1 MGARDGQDGPL
12 VKTTPRVSV
21 VIPAFHSDTT
31 IADCLQSLRGQTFRD
46 FEVIVVNSSPEER
59 TRLIVEE
66 RFSEVRFEQA
76 PSRLLPHAARN
87 RGVERARGELLVFT
101 DPDCRARP
109 DWLERLVAS
118 LDAGH
123 RLVCGAIE
131 LDDTDWFA
139 RGVHLCKYSFRLSGL
154 TAGPSSVAGTANA
167 GCSRD
172 VWNAVG
178 PFDGDRFA
186 GDGLFSWRA
195 AAKDCPPWFEPRAIV
210 DHRYI
215 GSIRS
220 LWLERI
226 ARGTDFAETRM
237 AFERWGATRAAAY
250 LAMMPLL
257 PAIVLARTGREAVE
271 AGWGARFVLTLPVQ
285 FIGQLAWSLGE
296 ARAHWRRLTN
306 AHDIS

>member
-1 MGARDGQDGPL
+1 MGARDGQDRSR
-12 VKTTPRVSV
+12 VKATPRVSI
-21 VIPAFHSDTT
+21 VISAFHSDTT

-76 PSRLLPHAARN
+76 PARLLPHAARN

-109 DWLERLVAS
+109 DWLERLVQS

-131 LDDTDWFA
+131 LSETGWFA

-154 TAGPSSVAGTANA
+154 SGGPSSVAGTANA

-172 VWNAVG
+172 LWNAVG
-178 PFDGDRFA
+178 PFNGDRLQPVH
-186 GDGLFSWRA
+186 G
-195 AAKDCPPWFEPRAIV
+195 
-210 DHRYI
+210 
-215 GSIRS
+215 
-220 LWLERI
+220 I
-226 ARGTDFAETRM
+226 APD
-237 AFERWGATRAAAY
+237 
-250 LAMMPLL
+250 
-257 PAIVLARTGREAVE
+257 
-271 AGWGARFVLTLPVQ
+271 
-285 FIGQLAWSLGE
+285 
-296 ARAHWRRLTN
+296 
-306 AHDIS
+306 